1 MYWLLYPIICSV
13 LWGVSYTLLR
23 PVSAEI
29 QKYTINSIYG
39 LSMFIINM
47 VALAITNQYSDFLL
61 INNLKVILCLTFYVI
76 LSVAA
81 GILFL
86 VGYNIE
92 GINSGVYTLISSTYP
107 VLTLILS
114 YIFLDQRNINPYFA
128 SFGTILTI
136 VGVSLLALSKNS

>member
-13 LWGVSYTLLR
+13 LWGVSYTLLK
-23 PVSAEI
+23 PVSAEL

-86 VGYNIE
+86 VGYNL
-92 GINSGVYTLISSTYP
+92 SLIHISEPTRQP
-107 VLTLILS
+107 
-114 YIFLDQRNINPYFA
+114 
-128 SFGTILTI
+128 
-136 VGVSLLALSKNS
+136 